1 MKKYDWKDIRNVAL
15 VGASGAGKTSLIEQ
29 MLYNAKATSR
39 VGKIEDGNTVM
50 DFNAEEIE
58 KGMSM
63 SLGVAYFEWKNN
75 KINILDA
82 PGNAD
87 FAGEQISSS
96 LAAETLL
103 FVANAHGG
111 YEVSLEQSLEL
122 LANSPAA
129 KGIIVNRMDNE
140 GADFNKTIELIK
152 ENTDLNPI
160 PIFLPIGSEHRF
172 EGIVDIVKGKAFIK
186 DKVADIPAN
195 MADQVEES
203 RLALMEAVA
212 ESDDDLLEKYFEVG
226 KLSDE
231 ELSSGIKSAITA
243 GTLIPVFACSATS
256 NIAVNDIMNAISDY
270 LPSPADKNKITVEEK
285 GEEKTITTSI
295 NGDLC
300 AYVFKSFTDPNVG
313 DIAYVRVFSG
323 NLKSGMEV
331 FVPEKDSKDRIGS
344 MYYVVGKGRTE
355 TDELSAGDIGGLV
368 KIKVARSF
376 NSLVKIG
383 SKIRLKKVALPT
395 PVFWQAIK
403 AVNQHDEDKIGSALT
418 KLLDEDPTITL
429 EMNAETNENVLA
441 GIGDQQI
448 SFLNKKLKSRYK
460 IDAEL
465 SLPSVP
471 YKETIT
477 GKADISYKHKKQSGG
492 RGQYGEVYFRVA
504 PKQRGEGFEFINSI
518 VGGTIPSKYIP
529 AIEKG
534 LVEIMGKGIVSGNP
548 IVDISVDCYY
558 GSYHDVDS
566 SEMAFKI
573 ASWNALKKAFE
584 IAKPILLEPV
594 YEAQIIIPNEYMGDV
609 MGDISTRRGKILGME
624 QKGKKQILNA
634 HIPLAELFGYYPALK
649 SLTQGRGKFTQKF
662 SHFEKVPGDIASK
675 VIAEANKKDE

>member
-1 MKKYDWKDIRNVAL
+1 MKKYDWKHIRNVAL

-29 MLYNAKATSR
+29 ILYNSKATSR

-63 SLGVAYFEWKNN
+63 SLGVAHFEWKNN
-75 KINILDA
+75 KINILDT

-129 KGIIVNRMDNE
+129 KGIIINRMDNE

-152 ENTDLNPI
+152 ENTELNPV

-203 RLALMEAVA
+203 RMALMEAVA
-212 ESDDDLLEKYFEVG
+212 ESDDALLEKYFEAG
-226 KLSDE
+226 ELSDE
-231 ELSSGIKSAITA
+231 ELSSGIKSAITT
-243 GTLIPVFACSATS
+243 GTLIPVFASSATG
-256 NIAVNDIMNAISDY
+256 NIAVNDLLNAIIDY
-270 LPSPADKNKITVEEK
+270 LPSSADKNEMIVEEK
-285 GEEKTITTSI
+285 GEEKTVTTSDD
-295 NGDLC
+295 GDLC

-323 NLKSGMEV
+323 NLKSGTEV

-376 NSLVKIG
+376 NSLVKTG
-383 SKIRLKKVALPT
+383 SNIRLKTVELPT

-403 AVNQHDEDKIGSALT
+403 AVNQHDEDKIGSSLS
-418 KLLDEDPTITL
+418 KLLDEDPTINL

-448 SFLNKKLKSRYK
+448 GFLNKKLKSRYK

-504 PKQRGEGFEFINSI
+504 PRQRGEGFEFINSV

-534 LVEIMGKGIVSGNP
+534 LAEILVKGIISGNQ

-584 IAKPILLEPV
+584 VAKPILLEQV
-594 YEAQIIIPNEYMGDV
+594 YEVQIIIPNEYMGDV

-634 HIPLAELFGYYPALK
+634 HMPLVELFGYYPALK

>member
-1 MKKYDWKDIRNVAL
+1 MKKFDWKQIRNVAL
-15 VGASGAGKTSLIEQ
+15 VGASGAGKTSLVEQ
-29 MLYNAKATSR
+29 MLFNAKASSR

-50 DFNAEEIE
+50 DFSAEEIE

-63 SLGVAYFEWKNN
+63 SLSIANFEWKNH

-96 LAAETLL
+96 TAVETLL
-103 FVANAHGG
+103 FMANAGGG

-122 LANSPAA
+122 LAGSSAA
-129 KGIIVNRMDNE
+129 KGIIINRMDSE
-140 GADFNKTIELIK
+140 GADYKKTVELIK
-152 ENTDLNPI
+152 ENTDMIPV

-172 EGIVDIVKGKAFIK
+172 EGIVDIVKGKAFVNNK
-186 DKVADIPAN
+186 AADIPAELS
-195 MADQVEES
+195 DQVQES

-212 ESDDDLLEKYFEVG
+212 ESDDELLEKYFEVG
-226 KLSDE
+226 ELSDE
-231 ELSSGIKSAITA
+231 ELSAGIKSAISA
-243 GTLIPVFACSATS
+243 GTLIPVFACSATG
-256 NIAVNDIMNAISDY
+256 NIAVNDMMNAIVDY
-270 LPSPADKNKITVEEK
+270 LPSPAERNQIAVEEK
-285 GEEKTITTSI
+285 GEIKTAATSAD
-295 NGDLC
+295 GDLC
-300 AYVFKSFTDPNVG
+300 AYVFKSYTDPNVG

-323 NLKSGMEV
+323 KLKSGTEV
-331 FVPEKDSKDRIGS
+331 FVPEKDTKDRIGS
-344 MYYVVGKGRTE
+344 MYYCTGKGRTE
-355 TDELSAGDIGGLV
+355 TDEVIAGDIGGLV
-368 KIKVARSF
+368 KMKVARSF

-383 SKIRLKKVALPT
+383 SKTRLMKVALPT

-403 AVNQHDEDKIGSALT
+403 AVNQSDEDKIGSALG
-418 KLLDEDPTITL
+418 KLLDEDPTVNL

-441 GIGDQQI
+441 GIGEQQI
-448 SFLNKKLKSRYK
+448 NFLHKKLKSRYK
-460 IDAEL
+460 IDAQL

-504 PKQRGEGFEFINSI
+504 PRQRGEGFEFINSI

-534 LVEIMGKGIVSGNP
+534 LAEILGKGIVSGNP

-558 GSYHDVDS
+558 GSFHDVDS

-584 IAKPILLEPV
+584 VAKPILLEPV

-609 MGDISTRRGKILGME
+609 MGDVSTRRGKILGME

-634 HIPLAELFGYYPALK
+634 HLPLAELFGYYPALK

-662 SHFEKVPGDIASK
+662 SHLEKVPKEIASK

>member
-1 MKKYDWKDIRNVAL
+1 MKKYDWKHIRNVAL

-29 MLYNAKATSR
+29 MLYNSKATSR

-63 SLGVAYFEWKNN
+63 SLGVAHFEWKSN
-75 KINILDA
+75 KINILDT

-122 LANSPAA
+122 LTNSPAA
-129 KGIIVNRMDNE
+129 KGIIINRMDNE
-140 GADFNKTIELIK
+140 GADYNKTIDLIK
-152 ENTDLNPI
+152 ENTDLNPV

-172 EGIVDIVKGKAFIK
+172 EGIVDIVKGKAFINNK
-186 DKVADIPAN
+186 AADIPAD
-195 MADQVEES
+195 MADKVEES

-212 ESDDDLLEKYFEVG
+212 ESDDALLEKYFEAG
-226 KLSDE
+226 ELTDE
-231 ELSSGIKSAITA
+231 ELSSGIKSAITS

-256 NIAVNDIMNAISDY
+256 NIAVNDVMNAISDY
-270 LPSPADKNKITVEEK
+270 LPSPADKNEMIVEEK
-285 GEEKTITTSI
+285 GEEKTITTST

-331 FVPEKDSKDRIGS
+331 FVPEKDTKDRIGS

-355 TDELSAGDIGGLV
+355 TDELVAGDIGGLV

-383 SKIRLKKVALPT
+383 SKIRLKKVELPT

-403 AVNQHDEDKIGSALT
+403 AVNQSDEDKIGSALG

-448 SFLNKKLKSRYK
+448 NFLNKKLKSRYK

-504 PKQRGEGFEFINSI
+504 PRQRGEGFEFINSV

-534 LVEIMGKGIVSGNP
+534 LVEIIAKGILSGNQ

-584 IAKPILLEPV
+584 VAKPILLEPV
-594 YEAQIIIPNEYMGDV
+594 YETQIIIPNEYMGDV

-634 HIPLAELFGYYPALK
+634 HMPLVELFGYYPALK

-662 SHFEKVPGDIASK
+662 SHFEKVPGDIAAK

>member
-1 MKKYDWKDIRNVAL
+1 MKKYDWKHIRNVAL

-29 MLYNAKATSR
+29 ILYNSKATSR

-63 SLGVAYFEWKNN
+63 SLGVAHFEWKNN
-75 KINILDA
+75 KINILDT

-129 KGIIVNRMDNE
+129 KGIIINRMDNE

-152 ENTDLNPI
+152 ENTELNPV

-203 RLALMEAVA
+203 RMALMEAVA
-212 ESDDDLLEKYFEVG
+212 ESDDALLEKYFEAG
-226 KLSDE
+226 ELSDE
-231 ELSSGIKSAITA
+231 ELSSGIKSAITT
-243 GTLIPVFACSATS
+243 GTLIPVFASSATG
-256 NIAVNDIMNAISDY
+256 NIAVNDLLNAIIDY
-270 LPSPADKNKITVEEK
+270 LPSSADKNEMIVEEK
-285 GEEKTITTSI
+285 GEEKTVTTSDD
-295 NGDLC
+295 GDLC

-323 NLKSGMEV
+323 NLKSGTEV

-376 NSLVKIG
+376 NSLVKTG
-383 SKIRLKKVALPT
+383 SNIRLKTVELPT

-403 AVNQHDEDKIGSALT
+403 AVNQHDEDKIGSSLS
-418 KLLDEDPTITL
+418 KLLDEDPTINL

-448 SFLNKKLKSRYK
+448 GFLNKKLKSRYK

-504 PKQRGEGFEFINSI
+504 PRQRGEGFEFINSV

-534 LVEIMGKGIVSGNP
+534 LAEILVKGIISGNQ

-584 IAKPILLEPV
+584 VAKPILLEPV
-594 YEAQIIIPNEYMGDV
+594 YEVQIIIPNEYMGDV

-634 HIPLAELFGYYPALK
+634 HMPLVELFGYYPALK

>member
-1 MKKYDWKDIRNVAL
+1 M
-15 VGASGAGKTSLIEQ
+15 
-29 MLYNAKATSR
+29 
-39 VGKIEDGNTVM
+39 
-50 DFNAEEIE
+50 
-58 KGMSM
+58 
-63 SLGVAYFEWKNN
+63 
-75 KINILDA
+75 
-82 PGNAD
+82 
-87 FAGEQISSS
+87 
-96 LAAETLL
+96 
-103 FVANAHGG
+103 
-111 YEVSLEQSLEL
+111 SLEQSLEL

-152 ENTDLNPI
+152 ENTDLNPV

-285 GEEKTITTSI
+285 GEEKTITTST

-344 MYYVVGKGRTE
+344 MYYVIGKGRTE

-383 SKIRLKKVALPT
+383 SKIRLKKVTLPT

>member
-140 GADFNKTIELIK
+140 GADYNKTIELIK
-152 ENTDLNPI
+152 ENTDLNPV

-243 GTLIPVFACSATS
+243 ETLIPVFACSATS

-285 GEEKTITTSI
+285 GEEKTITTST

-344 MYYVVGKGRTE
+344 MYYVIGKGRTE

-383 SKIRLKKVALPT
+383 SKIRLKKVTLPT